1 MLEEKVRQFEE
12 RETKRHRAEREA
24 PPQRLVRVFET
35 PPQAFKFPTEASFLP
50 IRVAKTDPQVASGA
64 IVFRTPK
71 PRPMRRKP
79 PSSVTTQ
86 TWKTIGF
93 GESDSDSD

>member
-24 PPQRLVRVFET
+24 PPQRSVFET
-35 PPQAFKFPTEASFLP
+35 PPQQFPTESEASFQFLP
-50 IRVAKTDPQVASGA
+50 IRPAKTDPQVASGA
-64 IVFRTPK
+64 IMFRTPK
-71 PRPMRRKP
+71 PRPMPRKP
-79 PSSVTTQ
+79 PSSITTQ